1 MTWAGYDNG
10 IKSVDRGQFFDV
22 SSCSRVRRHH
32 EKFGGARFKRNK
44 RKWPFIQS
52 VVDP

>member
-1 MTWAGYDNG
+1 MTWAGYDDG
-10 IKSVDRGQFFDV
+10 IKSVDRGHFFDV

-32 EKFGGARFKRNK
+32 EKVGGARFKRNK
-44 RKWPFIQS
+44 RKWPFTQS